1 MVLVSYRY
9 YTESRQRRRIVDNLS
24 IFLFAIAGISTLVGA
39 FYLMASAANSKP
51 VRDYNAGRL
60 TGTWTTEVKK
70 PVHPEM
76 RDVEPGTQ
84 LMGVNFDQKTEC
96 DLEEYKDLQARIN
109 VLRAELEDQLGDDDE
124 DDEDGDIIV
133 RV

>member
-1 MVLVSYRY
+1 M
-9 YTESRQRRRIVDNLS
+9 DNLS

-39 FYLMASAANSKP
+39 FYMMISNANSKP

-60 TGTWTTEVKK
+60 SGTWTTEVKR

-84 LMGVNFDQKTEC
+84 LMGVNFQQKTEC
-96 DLEEYKDLQARIN
+96 DLEEYRDLQARIEE
-109 VLRAELEDQLGDDDE
+109 LRAELEGENDEEDDD
-124 DDEDGDIIV
+124 DGGDVVIS

>member
-1 MVLVSYRY
+1 MMNDFSV
-9 YTESRQRRRIVDNLS
+9 I
-24 IFLFAIAGISTLVGA
+24 IFLIISLSLLGGALWLMWSAGT
-39 FYLMASAANSKP
+39 SKP

-60 TGTWTTEVKK
+60 TGEWTTEVKK

-76 RDVEPGTQ
+76 KDVKPGTE
-84 LMGVNFDQKTEC
+84 LMGVNFEQKTEC
-96 DLEEYKDLQARIN
+96 DLEEYRDLQARIDA
-109 VLRAELEDQLGDDDE
+109 LRLELEGEDEE